1 MKLSEL
7 LDQEVTKLSED
18 FRKFNFEDLNHYL
31 AWGSQHYLLIRHT
44 CRMLHLC
51 VGNVNIADNELYK
64 EFVHHLA
71 EEQNHELIMEKDL
84 KRFNYDVTLDEPCPA
99 IISTVDLQKYY
110 TNNFGPLSFLGYGLL
125 LEGVAY
131 TAGKEVADR
140 IAKSHG
146 RRSAFLD
153 LHVQSD
159 DKHYPDGLARID
171 TFISSEVEREA
182 FIRNLKTSSYSYTSL
197 LLHATAIASTSKL
210 KKSA

>member
-7 LDQEVTKLSED
+7 LDQEVTRLSED
-18 FRKFNFEDLNHYL
+18 FRNFNFEDLDHYL

-51 VGNVNIADNELYK
+51 VGNVDISNVELYK
-64 EFVHHLA
+64 EFVHHLE
-71 EEQNHELIMEKDL
+71 EEQNHEIIMAKDM
-84 KRFNYDVTLDEPCPA
+84 KRFNHDVSNDQPCSA
-99 IISTVDLQKYY
+99 VMSTVDLQKYY

-131 TAGKEVADR
+131 MAGKEVADR
-140 IAKSHG
+140 IANAHG

-159 DKHYPDGLARID
+159 EAHYPDGLARID
-171 TFISSEVEREA
+171 TFISSDLEREA
-182 FIRNLKTSSYSYTSL
+182 FIRNLKTSSYNYSNLLRQASALASL
-197 LLHATAIASTSKL
+197 NSL
-210 KKSA
+210 KKVA